1 MDRKPPSFN
10 IGDRVY
16 LKKKTTT
23 KNQASGTSNG
33 HLVTELCELSTIDI
47 FLHFEN
53 QATRKV
59 QSCIVKDVV
68 LGTSSR
74 ILEH

>member
-23 KNQASGTSNG
+23 KNQASGTSNED
-33 HLVTELCELSTIDI
+33 LDTELSELSAMD
-47 FLHFEN
+47 F
-53 QATRKV
+53 
-59 QSCIVKDVV
+59 SC
-68 LGTSSR
+68 TSKTKL
-74 ILEH
+74 LEKYGLAM